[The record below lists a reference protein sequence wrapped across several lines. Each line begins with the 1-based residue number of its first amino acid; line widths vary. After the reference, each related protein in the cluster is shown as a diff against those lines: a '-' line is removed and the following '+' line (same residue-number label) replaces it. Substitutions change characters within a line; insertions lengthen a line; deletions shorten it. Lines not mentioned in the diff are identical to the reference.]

1 MANLNVLFGK
11 EKTMH
16 RILPLSF
23 NRSIHYPRRFMM
35 ITLMLMSAIAW
46 LWLIRSVY
54 AAPQAGSVSGNVFRD
69 YNANGIDDGLNEP
82 GIGGVVIT
90 ATDNIGTVVTTTTSA
105 DGSYTTSILPGAS
118 ARVEFALPGDG
129 SLDFLQPGAAG
140 NTTVQ
145 FVDISAGSATNV
157 DVGFNNPAQYCE
169 ANPYMAVPSYFW
181 GTSSTLDGIARFSYN
196 DSGITPAPTTLTDWT
211 SIGTTYGVAY
221 NPAQD
226 ALYASAYVK
235 RHSALAGSAGAIYRV
250 AGVTGGTFTTT
261 LFATIPDI
269 GTVPDNT
276 TRGLPANPIDASFDP
291 AVFGLVGQA
300 GLGDM
305 DISDDGSTLY
315 VVNLNNRSVYPVAT
329 ATGTVGTPIAI
340 PSPTCTNGEWR
351 PFATQFH
358 DGDLYVGGVCSA
370 ENVGGTPADLTA
382 QVYRYD
388 VSTATWS
395 SGLFSPVISLDFVR
409 GRGFNSGTVPD
420 DGHWNPW
427 INDGPT
433 LFNRTTALVSGVADI
448 GVLYPQPMLA
458 DIEFDSQGYML
469 LGFRDRTGDQ
479 VGYLNRAVD
488 ASDYPGPGTGV
499 DPYWYSSPAGDILIA
514 APNGA
519 TFALENNGVVGGRTT
534 GATSLQGPGGR
545 EFFHGD
551 IFTNTVGFPVHQETS
566 FGALAVRPGS
576 AEVAMTAYD
585 ATDVDEGAVYWMNLA
600 NGGGDK
606 LRGYR
611 IYFGNQDS
619 FPPAPENGRF
629 GKANGLGDLELLCA
643 PAPIE
648 IGNRV
653 WGEQTNNGIQDPS
666 VALTEA
672 PIPGVVISLY
682 EIDGTLVATDTTD
695 ANGQYIFNN
704 TTVPGGVQP
713 NTQYVVR
720 INNVT
725 PILSAG
731 YSYITLANVG
741 SNDRIDND
749 AVSGNAA
756 GVPGPNRPEI
766 ALTTGPTGHNNHTY
780 DFGFTAAPTAVTIQ
794 GMGIRSVTE
803 NAAAFLIIVPLALVF
818 TGLFL
823 WRRRFSR

>member
-1 MANLNVLFGK
+1 MYPHPYRLRGQTAPILWHRGK
-11 EKTMH
+11 
-16 RILPLSF
+16 
-23 NRSIHYPRRFMM
+23 
-35 ITLMLMSAIAW
+35 
-46 LWLIRSVY
+46 WLIFIFLAVFLTALILNHTLVGA
-54 AAPQAGSVSGNVFRD
+54 AAPLAGSISGTVFRD
-69 YNANGIDDGLNEP
+69 YNANGSDDGVNEP
-82 GIGGVVIT
+82 GIAGVIIR
-90 ATDNIGTVVTTTTSA
+90 ATDNLGNVVTATTGIAGTYA
-105 DGSYTTSILPGAS
+105 TTVLPGTA
-118 ARVEFALPGDG
+118 ARVEFALPPDG
-129 SLDFLQPGAAG
+129 SLNFLQPGAAG

-145 FVDISAGSATNV
+145 FVDITSGNATNV
-157 DVGFNNPAQYCE
+157 NVGFNNPAQYCE
-169 ANPYMAVPSYFW
+169 ANPYMAVPSYFG
-181 GTSSTLDGIARFSYN
+181 GTSSTLDGIARFNYN

-211 SIGTTYGVAY
+211 DIGTTYGVAY

-235 RHSALAGSAGAIYRV
+235 RHSSLAGSAGAIYRV
-250 AGVTGGTFTTT
+250 EGVTGSTFTTT
-261 LFATIPDI
+261 LFTTIPNI
-269 GTVPDNT
+269 GTVPNNA
-276 TRGLPANPIDASFDP
+276 TRGLPSNPIDPSFDP
-291 AVFGLVGQA
+291 AVFGLVGRA

-305 DISDDGSTLY
+305 DLSDDGSTLY
-315 VVNLNNRSVYPVAT
+315 VVNLNDRNVYPVTT
-329 ATGTVGTPIAI
+329 ASGTVGTPIAI

-370 ENVGGTPADLTA
+370 ETGGTRANLTA

-388 VSTATWS
+388 VASSTWS
-395 SGLFSPVISLDFVR
+395 AGLFSPAIPLNFAR
-409 GRGFNSGTVPD
+409 GRGFNTGTVPD
-420 DGHWNPW
+420 DGFWNPW

-433 LFNRTTALVSGVADI
+433 LFGRATANTGDGGI
-448 GVLYPQPMLA
+448 LYPQPMLS

-479 VGYLNRAVD
+479 IGYLNNAVD
-488 ASDYPGPGTGV
+488 NGAYPAGSGGASI
-499 DPYWYSSPAGDILIA
+499 WYASPAGDILIA

-519 TFALENNGVVGGRTT
+519 AFTLENNGVVGSRTT
-534 GATSLQGPGGR
+534 GSTSLQGPGGR

-585 ATDVDEGAVYWMNLA
+585 TTTVDEGAVYWMNLA
-600 NGGGDK
+600 NGGGNK

-611 IYFGNQDS
+611 IYFGNQDP

-653 WGEQTNNGIQDPS
+653 WGEDANNGLQDPLA
-666 VALTEA
+666 VGTEE
-672 PIPGVVISLY
+672 PIPGVVLNLY
-682 EIDGTLVATDTTD
+682 RIDGTVVGTDTTN

-704 TTVPGGVQP
+704 TTVPGGVQS
-713 NTQYVVR
+713 NTQYVIR
-720 INNVT
+720 INDVG
-725 PILSAG
+725 PIVGAG

-741 SNDRIDND
+741 GNDRIDND

-766 ALTTGPTGHNNHTY
+766 VLMTGPVGHNNHTY
-780 DFGFTAAPTAVTIQ
+780 DFGFSATAAPTAVTLQ
-794 GMGIRSVTE
+794 GIGVRSPIGG
-803 NAAAFLIIVPLALVF
+803 AAAILASLFIVLTF
-818 TGLFL
+818 TGVAL
-823 WRRRFSR
+823 WRRRRPS